1 MTSRQNK
8 IITGIIM
15 TIWIVSFF
23 IVLKFEIDSTREVKS
38 YKEQLETLTK
48 EKEYWKNRY
57 VRTLEGD
64 FDWQITSQ
72 LGIKGTDIEF
82 LEIKRDFKGLLTIRT
97 EEGEK
102 DYRFQLV
109 FGRDDKPWVTD
120 LAPRE

>member
-1 MTSRQNK
+1 
-8 IITGIIM
+8 M

-82 LEIKRDFKGLLTIRT
+82 LEI
-97 EEGEK
+97 
-102 DYRFQLV
+102 
-109 FGRDDKPWVTD
+109 
-120 LAPRE
+120 